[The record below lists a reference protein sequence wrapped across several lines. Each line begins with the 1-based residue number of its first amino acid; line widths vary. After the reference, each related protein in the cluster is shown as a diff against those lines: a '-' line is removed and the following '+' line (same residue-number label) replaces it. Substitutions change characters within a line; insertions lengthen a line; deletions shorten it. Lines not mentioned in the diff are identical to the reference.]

1 MPRLKERCKDLVAS
15 AMKDG
20 IYEASLEVL
29 REHGMEGLTMDRVA
43 DVAGVAKGSL
53 YNYFQGKQDLIR
65 FILERT
71 LEPAK
76 RAERDIL
83 AEPTTAIQRLE
94 ECLRV
99 WFELLARNRGLF
111 EFLINDPSTRH
122 LHHPRERGNREEGIA
137 VLRTIFEQG
146 INEGAFRPF
155 DAGRAAEMFFGA
167 VMASVDQQLL
177 LREDRPVDESVGN
190 LIDVFLYG
198 VSAEDLRKSR
208 QAEQ

>member
-1 MPRLKERCKDLVAS
+1 MARLAERCKDLVAS

-29 REHGMEGLTMDRVA
+29 KEHGMEGLTMDRVA
-43 DVAGVAKGSL
+43 EAAGVAKGSV
-53 YNYFQGKQDLIR
+53 YNYFQSKQDLIR
-65 FILERT
+65 FILDKT

-76 RAERDIL
+76 RAEREIL
-83 AEPTTAIQRLE
+83 AEPTTAIQKLE
-94 ECLRV
+94 ACLRV

-111 EFLINDPSTRH
+111 EFLINDPSSRH

-146 INEGAFRPF
+146 IDEGAFRPF

-177 LREDRPVDESVGN
+177 SREERPVDDSVRS

-198 VSAEDLRKSR
+198 VATKGRRDPPQSE
-208 QAEQ
+208 E